1 MGKVMPLI
9 VGRQPVL
16 EALKS
21 KNFVEKVYI
30 LYGAQGN
37 QINQIKFLAK
47 KRKVKIVVLSKQK
60 FRELT
65 PSTATQGVAAL
76 VGEREYNDIDDIL
89 KVAEEK
95 NEMPF
100 ILLLE
105 NIQDPRNL
113 GALIRTAECM
123 GVHGIILPKDRS
135 ANINQ
140 DTVKASAGAIEHML
154 IAKVTNVSQTI
165 DLLKSKGLW
174 IVGTS
179 SKADKVLTEFDFNIP
194 LVLIFGQEGQGI
206 RRLTE
211 EKCDFL
217 VKIPLFGKVES
228 LNVSVACGM
237 FLYEIRRQKSLMSDK
252 TKEIVRSEE
261 G

>member
-1 MGKVMPLI
+1 MPLI
-9 VGRQPVL
+9 VGRQPVI

-21 KNFVEKVYI
+21 KKFVEKVYI
-30 LYGAQGN
+30 LFGAQGS
-37 QINQIKFLAK
+37 QINQIKMLAQ
-47 KRKVKIVVLSKQK
+47 KRKVKVAFLSKQK

-76 VGEREYNDIDDIL
+76 IGEREYCEVDDIL
-89 KVAEEK
+89 NYAESK
-95 NEMPF
+95 NEKPF

-123 GVHGIILPKDRS
+123 GVHGIILPKDNT

-154 IAKVTNVSQTI
+154 ISKVTNVAQT
-165 DLLKSKGLW
+165 LEYLKEKNIW
-174 IVGTS
+174 IIGTS
-179 SKADKVLTEFDFNIP
+179 SQAEKVITEFDFDIP
-194 LVLIFGQEGQGI
+194 LCLVFGQEGQGM
-206 RRLTE
+206 RRLTLN
-211 EKCDFL
+211 KCDFL
-217 VKIPLFGKVES
+217 VRIPLFGKVES

-237 FLYEIRRQKSLMSDK
+237 FLYEIRRQKSMIKK
-252 TKEIVRSEE
+252 TE
-261 G
+261 

>member
-1 MGKVMPLI
+1 MPLI
-9 VGRQPVL
+9 VGRQPVI

-21 KNFVEKVYI
+21 KNFVEKIYI
-30 LYGAQGN
+30 LYGARGA
-37 QINQIKFLAK
+37 QINQIKFLAN
-47 KRKVKIVVLSKQK
+47 KRKARVVFLSKQK

-76 VGEREYNDIDDIL
+76 VGEREYSNIDDIL
-89 KVAEEK
+89 KVAEER
-95 NEMPF
+95 NEPPF

-113 GALIRTAECM
+113 GALIRTADCM

-140 DTVKASAGAIEHML
+140 DTVKASAGAVEHMP
-154 IAKVTNVSQTI
+154 IAKITNVAQTI
-165 DLLKSKGLW
+165 EELKSKGLW

-194 LVLIFGQEGQGI
+194 LVLVFGQEGQGM

-237 FLYEIRRQKSLMSDK
+237 FLYEIRRQKSMIKNIS
-252 TKEIVRSEE
+252 SESVKSE
-261 G
+261 ATE

>member
-1 MGKVMPLI
+1 MPLI
-9 VGRQPVL
+9 VGRQPVI

-21 KNFVEKVYI
+21 KNFVEKIYI
-30 LYGAQGN
+30 LYGARGA
-37 QINQIKFLAK
+37 QINQIKFLAS
-47 KRKVKIVVLSKQK
+47 KRKTKVVFLSKQK

-65 PSTATQGVAAL
+65 PSTTTQGVAAL
-76 VGEREYNDIDDIL
+76 VGEREYSDIDDIL
-89 KVAEEK
+89 RVAEER
-95 NEMPF
+95 NEIPF

-113 GALIRTAECM
+113 GALIRTADCM

-140 DTVKASAGAIEHML
+140 DTVKASAGAVEHMP
-154 IAKVTNVSQTI
+154 IAKITNVAQTI
-165 DLLKSKGLW
+165 EELKSKGLW

-194 LVLIFGQEGQGI
+194 LVLVFGQEGQGM

-237 FLYEIRRQKSLMSDK
+237 FLYEIRRQKSMIKNKLSKPVK
-252 TKEIVRSEE
+252 TETTE
-261 G
+261 

>member
-1 MGKVMPLI
+1 MPLI

-30 LYGAQGN
+30 LFGAKGGH
-37 QINQIKFLAK
+37 ISQIKFLAK
-47 KRKVKIVVLSKQK
+47 KRKAKVVFLSKQR

-65 PSTATQGVAAL
+65 PSTTTQGVAAL
-76 VGEREYNDIDDIL
+76 VGEREYNDIADIL
-89 KVAEEK
+89 RVAEER
-95 NEMPF
+95 NEQPF
-100 ILLLE
+100 ILLLD

-113 GALIRTAECM
+113 GALVRTAECM

-135 ANINQ
+135 ASINQ
-140 DTVKASAGAIEHML
+140 DTVKASAGATEHL
-154 IAKVTNVSQTI
+154 PIAKITNVSQTI
-165 DLLKSKGLW
+165 DELKAKGLW
-174 IVGTS
+174 VVGTS

-194 LVLIFGQEGQGI
+194 LVLIFGQEGQGM

-237 FLYEIRRQKSLMSDK
+237 FLYEIRRQKSMIQNPQPDNVK
-252 TKEIVRSEE
+252 A
-261 G
+261 

>member
-1 MGKVMPLI
+1 MGLDMPLI

-30 LYGAQGN
+30 LFGAKGN

-47 KRKVKIVVLSKQK
+47 KRKAKIVVLSKQK

-89 KVAEEK
+89 KVAEER
-95 NEMPF
+95 NEPPF

-113 GALIRTAECM
+113 GALIRTADCM
-123 GVHGIILPKDRS
+123 GVHGIILPKDRT

-140 DTVKASAGAIEHML
+140 DTVKASAGAIEHL
-154 IAKVTNVSQTI
+154 PIAKVTNVSQTI
-165 DLLKSKGLW
+165 DQLKSKGLW

-179 SKADKVLTEFDFNIP
+179 SKAEKVLTEFDFNIP
-194 LVLIFGQEGQGI
+194 LVLVFGQEGQGI

-217 VKIPLFGKVES
+217 VKIPLYGKVES

-237 FLYEIRRQKSLMSDK
+237 FLYEIRRQKSMLPK
-252 TKEIVRSEE
+252 NVNEPVKSEN
-261 G
+261 

>member
-1 MGKVMPLI
+1 MPLI

-30 LYGAQGN
+30 LFGARGN
-37 QINQIKFLAK
+37 QINQIRFLAK
-47 KRKVKIVVLSKQK
+47 KRKAKIVILSKQK

-89 KVAEEK
+89 KVAEER
-95 NEMPF
+95 NEKPF

-135 ANINQ
+135 ASINQ
-140 DTVKASAGAIEHML
+140 DTVKASAGAIEHMP
-154 IAKVTNVSQTI
+154 IAKITNVSQTI
-165 DLLKSKGLW
+165 DELKSKGLW

-179 SKADKVLTEFDFNIP
+179 SKADKILTEFDFNIP
-194 LVLIFGQEGQGI
+194 LVLIFGQEGQGM

-237 FLYEIRRQKSLMSDK
+237 FLYEIRRQKSMIQKAETEQVKAED
-252 TKEIVRSEE
+252 
-261 G
+261 

>member
-1 MGKVMPLI
+1 MGLDMPLI

-30 LYGAQGN
+30 LFGAKGN

-47 KRKVKIVVLSKQK
+47 KRKAKIVVLSKQK

-89 KVAEEK
+89 KVAEER
-95 NEMPF
+95 NEPPF

-113 GALIRTAECM
+113 GALIRTADCM
-123 GVHGIILPKDRS
+123 GVHGIILPKDRT

-140 DTVKASAGAIEHML
+140 DTVKASAGAIEHMP

-165 DLLKSKGLW
+165 DQLKSKGLW

-179 SKADKVLTEFDFNIP
+179 SKAEKVLTEFDFNIP
-194 LVLIFGQEGQGI
+194 LVLVFGQEGQGI

-217 VKIPLFGKVES
+217 VKIPLYGKVES

-237 FLYEIRRQKSLMSDK
+237 FLYEIRRQKSMLPK
-252 TKEIVRSEE
+252 NVNEPVKSEN
-261 G
+261 

>member
-1 MGKVMPLI
+1 MPLI
-9 VGRQPVL
+9 VGRQPVI

-30 LYGAQGN
+30 LFGAKGN
-37 QINQIKFLAK
+37 QISQIKFLAK
-47 KRKVKIVVLSKQK
+47 KRKAKIVVLSKQK

-76 VGEREYNDIDDIL
+76 VGEREYNDIEDIL
-89 KVAEEK
+89 KIAEER
-95 NEMPF
+95 NEPPF

-113 GALIRTAECM
+113 GALIRTADCM
-123 GVHGIILPKDRS
+123 GVHGIILPKDRT

-140 DTVKASAGAIEHML
+140 DTVKASAGAIEHL
-154 IAKVTNVSQTI
+154 PIAKITNVSQTI
-165 DLLKSKGLW
+165 DELKSKGLW

-194 LVLIFGQEGQGI
+194 LVLIFGQEGQGM

-237 FLYEIRRQKSLMSDK
+237 FLYEIRRQKSMLPKNLNAPVKNED
-252 TKEIVRSEE
+252 
-261 G
+261 

>member
-1 MGKVMPLI
+1 MPLI
-9 VGRQPVL
+9 VGRQPVI

-37 QINQIKFLAK
+37 QINQIKFLAR
-47 KRKVKIVVLSKQK
+47 KRNAKIVLLSKQK

-76 VGEREYNDIDDIL
+76 VGEREYNDIEDIL
-89 KVAEEK
+89 KIAEER
-95 NEMPF
+95 NEQPF

-140 DTVKASAGAIEHML
+140 DTVKASAGAIEHIP
-154 IAKVTNVSQTI
+154 IAKITNVSQTI
-165 DLLKSKGLW
+165 DELKSKGLW

-179 SKADKVLTEFDFNIP
+179 SKAEKVLTEFDFNIP
-194 LVLIFGQEGQGI
+194 LVLIFGQEGRGM

-237 FLYEIRRQKSLMSDK
+237 FLYEIRRQKSMITSSRVETIKDK
-252 TKEIVRSEE
+252 ID
-261 G
+261 

>member
-1 MGKVMPLI
+1 MPLI
-9 VGRQPVL
+9 VGRQPVI

-21 KNFVEKVYI
+21 KNFVEKIYI
-30 LYGAQGN
+30 LYGARGA
-37 QINQIKFLAK
+37 QINQIKFLAS
-47 KRKVKIVVLSKQK
+47 KRKTKVVFLSKQK

-65 PSTATQGVAAL
+65 PSTTTQGVAAL
-76 VGEREYNDIDDIL
+76 VGEREYSDIDDIL
-89 KVAEEK
+89 KVAEER
-95 NEMPF
+95 NEPPF

-113 GALIRTAECM
+113 GALIRTADCM

-140 DTVKASAGAIEHML
+140 DTVKASAGAVEHMP
-154 IAKVTNVSQTI
+154 IAKITNVAQTI
-165 DLLKSKGLW
+165 EELKSKGLW

-194 LVLIFGQEGQGI
+194 LVLVFGQEGQGM

-211 EKCDFL
+211 EKCNFL

-237 FLYEIRRQKSLMSDK
+237 FLYEIRRQKSMLQHKS
-252 TKEIVRSEE
+252 SESVTSE
-261 G
+261 AAE

>member
-1 MGKVMPLI
+1 MPLI
-9 VGRQPVL
+9 VGREPVI

-30 LYGAQGN
+30 LFGAKGN

-47 KRKVKIVVLSKQK
+47 KRKAKIVVLSKQR

-65 PSTATQGVAAL
+65 PSTVTQGVAAL

-89 KVAEEK
+89 KVAEER
-95 NEMPF
+95 NEPPF

-123 GVHGIILPKDRS
+123 GVHGIILPKDRT

-140 DTVKASAGAIEHML
+140 DTVKASAGAIEHL
-154 IAKVTNVSQTI
+154 PIAKITNVSQTI
-165 DLLKSKGLW
+165 DELKSKGLW
-174 IVGTS
+174 IVGTT
-179 SKADKVLTEFDFNIP
+179 SKADKILTEFDFNIP

-237 FLYEIRRQKSLMSDK
+237 FLYEIRRQKSMLPKKPLDFSS
-252 TKEIVRSEE
+252 KESQ
-261 G
+261 

>member
-1 MGKVMPLI
+1 MPLI
-9 VGRQPVL
+9 LGRQPVI

-21 KNFVEKVYI
+21 KNFVEKVYL
-30 LYGAQGN
+30 LYGTKGQK
-37 QINQIKFLAK
+37 INQIKFLAK
-47 KRKVKIVVLSKQK
+47 KRKVKITVLSKQK

-65 PSTATQGVAAL
+65 PSTVTQGVAAL
-76 VGEREYNDIDDIL
+76 VGERKYNDIDDIL
-89 KVAEEK
+89 KVAEER
-95 NEMPF
+95 NEKPF

-123 GVHGIILPKDRS
+123 GVHGIIIPKDRS

-140 DTVKASAGAIEHML
+140 DTVKASAGAIEHIP
-154 IAKVTNVSQTI
+154 IAKITNVAQT
-165 DLLKSKGLW
+165 LEELKAKGLW
-174 IVGTS
+174 IVGTT
-179 SKADKVLTEFDFNIP
+179 SKAEKTLTEFDFNIP
-194 LVLIFGQEGQGI
+194 LVLVFGQEAQGI

-211 EKCDFL
+211 DKCDFL

-237 FLYEIRRQKSLMSDK
+237 FLYEIRRQKSLMK
-252 TKEIVRSEE
+252 KNEPQLAETTQN
-261 G
+261 

>member
-1 MGKVMPLI
+1 MPLI
-9 VGRQPVL
+9 VGRQPVI

-21 KNFVEKVYI
+21 KNFVEKIYI
-30 LYGAQGN
+30 LYGARGA
-37 QINQIKFLAK
+37 QINQIKFLAS
-47 KRKVKIVVLSKQK
+47 KRKAKVVFLSKQK

-65 PSTATQGVAAL
+65 PSITTQGVAAL
-76 VGEREYNDIDDIL
+76 VGEREYSDIDDIL
-89 KVAEEK
+89 EVAEER
-95 NEMPF
+95 NEPPF

-113 GALIRTAECM
+113 GALIRTADCM

-140 DTVKASAGAIEHML
+140 DTVKASAGAVEHMP
-154 IAKVTNVSQTI
+154 IAKITNVAQTI
-165 DLLKSKGLW
+165 EELKSKGLW

-194 LVLIFGQEGQGI
+194 LVLVFGQEGQGI

-237 FLYEIRRQKSLMSDK
+237 FLYEIRRQKSMIRHKS
-252 TKEIVRSEE
+252 SESVTSKAAE
-261 G
+261 

>member
-1 MGKVMPLI
+1 MPLV
-9 VGRQPVL
+9 VGRQPVI

-30 LYGAQGN
+30 LFGAKGP
-37 QINQIKFLAK
+37 QINQIKMLAK
-47 KRKVKIVVLSKQK
+47 KRKAKIVTLSKQK
-60 FRELT
+60 FREFT
-65 PSTATQGVAAL
+65 PSTVTQGVAAL
-76 VGEREYNDIDDIL
+76 IGERQYCEVDDIL
-89 KVAEEK
+89 NYSETRNEK
-95 NEMPF
+95 PF

-123 GVHGIILPKDRS
+123 GVHGIILPKDRTAS
-135 ANINQ
+135 INQ

-154 IAKVTNVSQTI
+154 ISRVTNVSQTL
-165 DLLKSKGLW
+165 DYLKEKGIW

-179 SKADKVLTEFDFNIP
+179 SRADRIITEFDFNLP
-194 LVLIFGQEGQGI
+194 LCLVFGQEGHGI
-206 RRLTE
+206 KRLTE
-211 EKCDFL
+211 DKCDFL

-237 FLYEIRRQKSLMSDK
+237 FLYEIRRQKSMIKQEMS
-252 TKEIVRSEE
+252 EA
-261 G
+261 

>member
-1 MGKVMPLI
+1 MPLI
-9 VGRQPVL
+9 VGRQPVI

-21 KNFVEKVYI
+21 KNFVEKIYI
-30 LYGAQGN
+30 LYGARGA
-37 QINQIKFLAK
+37 QINQIKFLAN
-47 KRKVKIVVLSKQK
+47 KRKARVVFLSKQK

-76 VGEREYNDIDDIL
+76 VGEREYSNIDDIL
-89 KVAEEK
+89 KVAEER
-95 NEMPF
+95 NEPPF

-113 GALIRTAECM
+113 GALIRTTDCM

-140 DTVKASAGAIEHML
+140 DTVKASAGAVEHMP
-154 IAKVTNVSQTI
+154 IAKITNVAQTI
-165 DLLKSKGLW
+165 EELKSKGLW

-194 LVLIFGQEGQGI
+194 LVLVFGQEGQGM

-237 FLYEIRRQKSLMSDK
+237 FLYEIRRQKSMIKNIS
-252 TKEIVRSEE
+252 SESVKSE
-261 G
+261 ATE

>member
-1 MGKVMPLI
+1 MPLI
-9 VGRQPVL
+9 IGRQPVI

-21 KNFVEKVYI
+21 KNFVEKVYL
-30 LYGAQGN
+30 LYGTKGQ

-47 KRKVKIVVLSKQK
+47 KRRVKITILSKQK

-65 PSTATQGVAAL
+65 PSTVTQGVAAL
-76 VGEREYNDIDDIL
+76 IGERKYNDIDDIL
-89 KVAEEK
+89 KVAEER
-95 NEMPF
+95 NEKPF

-123 GVHGIILPKDRS
+123 GVHGIIIPKDRS

-140 DTVKASAGAIEHML
+140 DTVKASAGAIEHIP
-154 IAKVTNVSQTI
+154 IAKITNVAQT
-165 DLLKSKGLW
+165 LEELKAKGLW
-174 IVGTS
+174 IVGTT
-179 SKADKVLTEFDFNIP
+179 SKAEKTLTEFDFNIP
-194 LVLIFGQEGQGI
+194 LVLVFGQEAQGI

-211 EKCDFL
+211 DKCDFL

-237 FLYEIRRQKSLMSDK
+237 FLYEIRRQKSLMK
-252 TKEIVRSEE
+252 KNEPQLAETTQN
-261 G
+261 

>member
-1 MGKVMPLI
+1 MPLI
-9 VGRQPVL
+9 VGRQPVI

-47 KRKVKIVVLSKQK
+47 KRNAKIVLLSKQK

-76 VGEREYNDIDDIL
+76 VGEREYNDIEDIL
-89 KVAEEK
+89 KIAEER
-95 NEMPF
+95 NEKPF

-140 DTVKASAGAIEHML
+140 DTVKASAGAIEHIP
-154 IAKVTNVSQTI
+154 IAKITNVSQTI
-165 DLLKSKGLW
+165 DELKSKGMW
-174 IVGTS
+174 IVGAS

-194 LVLIFGQEGQGI
+194 LVLIFGQEGRGI

-237 FLYEIRRQKSLMSDK
+237 FLYEIRRQKSMVPGSK
-252 TKEIVRSEE
+252 VETIKEKVD
-261 G
+261 